1 MRRAFLAIT
10 GLAASTTALVV
21 LKGSPGASQ
30 VAQDLPAQRQPVVP
44 AGSGP
49 ARAPVRSAT
58 GAPAVSASAPSS
70 RPGAA
75 AGRTPGAR
83 TTTRPPSAP
92 KPTTA
97 PPRTT
102 TRTVTGPV
110 ISYEYGNAQVQI
122 TVSGSRIINAVALE
136 LPQGGQSGQRSDK
149 VDARY
154 SGTSGAVVTQ
164 QSANLDTVSTA
175 TATSNAYKQSLQA
188 AIDAAF

>member
-49 ARAPVRSAT
+49 ARAPVTSAT

-70 RPGAA
+70 RPSAD
-75 AGRTPGAR
+75 AGRTPDTR